1 MNWTALFT
9 ESSNSAYCLLPGMAS
24 NNPNVCTHRKDEKY
38 KLFLGD
44 NCRLENEN
52 TVFAVF
58 VAYLLC
64 FGRELQVTGG
74 LESKLGL

>member
-9 ESSNSAYCLLPGMAS
+9 DSSNSAYCLLLGMAS
-24 NNPNVCTHRKDEKY
+24 NIPSACVHRKYEIY
-38 KLFLGD
+38 ELFLGD

-52 TVFAVF
+52 TVFAVC

-64 FGRELQVTGG
+64 FRRELQVTGG
-74 LESKLGL
+74 LESQLGL